1 MESIP
6 IENANLE
13 DDEITPEEQAFN
25 EEIKNMELELKRMDK
40 ERKNYVETIREKF
53 RNYIKNGDDA
63 IGYLPQYLELTI
75 DFVDYQFEVIDG
87 SKNSLT
93 LFTDDTTVSECY
105 EIQKLAN
112 QLCSAYLK
120 IDVDIDDHFGYVIC
134 YSNKDEAEII
144 WANNIKNGN
153 DAISNLPK
161 YLEPTIDF
169 VNYQFQ
175 EINGRNTLLLQT
187 DNANYAGY
195 CKITEIAN
203 KLCSFYLNIEVEID
217 VDDYGYRIYYSN
229 KECK

>member
-1 MESIP
+1 MDSIP
-6 IENANLE
+6 IEDINLE
-13 DDEITPEEQAFN
+13 DELTPEELIFN
-25 EEIKNMELELKRMDK
+25 NEINRMTLELKKMD
-40 ERKNYVETIREKF
+40 EQRKNYVETIREKI
-53 RNYIKNGDDA
+53 RDHVKNGDDA
-63 IGYLPQYLELTI
+63 IGYLARYLKLSI

-93 LFTDDTTVSECY
+93 LFTDDTTVNGCY

-120 IDVDIDDHFGYVIC
+120 IDIDIDDHFGYVIC
-134 YSNKDEAEII
+134 YSNKDEAETICE
-144 WANNIKNGN
+144 NIFKNGN

-175 EINGRNTLLLQT
+175 EINGRNILLLQT

-203 KLCSFYLNIEVEID
+203 KLCGSYLNIEVEVD

-229 KECK
+229 KEGK